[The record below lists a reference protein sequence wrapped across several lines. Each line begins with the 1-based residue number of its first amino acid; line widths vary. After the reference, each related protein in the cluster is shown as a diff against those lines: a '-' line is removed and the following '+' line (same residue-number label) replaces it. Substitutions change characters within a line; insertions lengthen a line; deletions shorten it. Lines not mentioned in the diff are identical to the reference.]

1 MADVPRIPPA
11 EARARVASGAALLVC
26 GYDDPQKFAA
36 MHLEGALSYQE
47 FLRLRPSLPKDR
59 EVIFYCA

>member
-11 EARARVASGAALLVC
+11 EARAHVASGAALLVC
-26 GYDDPQKFAA
+26 GYEQPQKFAA
-36 MHLEGALSYQE
+36 MHLDGAVSYQE
-47 FLRLRPSLPKDR
+47 FLRLRPALSKDR